1 MAFNP
6 LRVQALLFDIDGTL
20 SDTDDQWV
28 ARAERLLRPLARLLP
43 GRDAHAAARW
53 LVMELETPGNFA
65 YLTLDRLGLD
75 AFAGRMLN
83 SLNHLR
89 ANRKPLLFQPIQG
102 VTELIPRLA
111 ERYPLAVVSARG
123 EKSALAFLDQFG
135 LRPYFKA
142 VVTAQSCRYTKPYPD
157 PVLYAARELGLP
169 AAACVMIG
177 DTTVDIRAGK
187 SAGAQTIGVLCGFG
201 RRKELERAGA
211 DLILD
216 GTWMVETALL
226 L

>member
-1 MAFNP
+1 MAFDP

-43 GRDAHAAARW
+43 GRDARAAARW

-102 VTELIPRLA
+102 VSELIPRLA

-123 EKSALAFLDQFG
+123 EKSALAFLDQFS
-135 LRPYFKA
+135 LRPYFKS

-157 PVLYAARELGLP
+157 PVLYAAKELGLP
-169 AAACVMIG
+169 ATACVMIG
-177 DTTVDIRAGK
+177 DTTVDIRAGQ

-211 DLILD
+211 DLILETT
-216 GTWMVETALL
+216 GMVEAVFTG
-226 L
+226 

>member
-1 MAFNP
+1 MAFDP
-6 LRVQALLFDIDGTL
+6 QRVRALLFDIDGTL
-20 SDTDDQWV
+20 SDTDDQWA
-28 ARAERLLRPLARLLP
+28 ARFSRLLRPFARLLP
-43 GRDAHAAARW
+43 GRDPHAAARW
-53 LVMELETPGNFA
+53 LVMELETPGNFL
-65 YLTLDRLGLD
+65 YSNMDRLGLD
-75 AFAGRMLN
+75 GPAGRLLN
-83 SLNHLR
+83 TFSHMR
-89 ANRKPLLFQPIQG
+89 AHRKPKRYWILRG
-102 VTELIPRLA
+102 VKEMLPRLA

-157 PVLYAARELGLP
+157 PVLFAAKELGLP

-177 DTTVDIRAGK
+177 DTTVDIHAGI

-211 DLILD
+211 DLILETT
-216 GTWMVETALL
+216 GMVETALL
-226 L
+226 V

>member
-1 MAFNP
+1 MAFDP

-43 GRDAHAAARW
+43 GRDARAAARW

-75 AFAGRMLN
+75 GLAGRMLN
-83 SLNHLR
+83 TLSHLR

-102 VTELIPRLA
+102 ITELIPHLA

-123 EKSALAFLDQFG
+123 EKSALAFLDQFS
-135 LRPYFKA
+135 LRPYFEA

-157 PVLYAARELGLP
+157 PVLYAAKELGLP
-169 AAACVMIG
+169 ATACVMIG
-177 DTTVDIRAGK
+177 DTTVDIRAGQ

-211 DLILD
+211 DLILETT
-216 GTWMVETALL
+216 GMVEAVFTG
-226 L
+226 